1 MNEFEQGY
9 AFAVKQG
16 SATWGAAAA
25 SDYVHQVEGAIDELY
40 RRMNAYDYYKAT
52 VPAQESLKGFIA
64 EEWAAGTANV
74 DAAVKGR
81 QALAEVLKST
91 ELGSVDVATLEG
103 GIYQL
108 KFYSDPSGT
117 VKALGTTLREV
128 YSASKASASMSFE
141 EWAASKGLAGR
152 LPADLLYE
160 GQWGVVAAD
169 KLADCQTEAFKRL
182 AKAKALGRPDEVA
195 RWQKVSDALTDRI
208 ETADGVSSRPLP
220 LEDARQKAIAVS
232 SNKELSPEAD
242 GMTTAEL
249 VKVQNLMTQ
258 ALKAGTTAAAVS
270 AVVKMVPEIYKAIDY
285 LITEGELDE
294 ESLRAIGAATL
305 DGGATGFVNGSA
317 TAAITVAAGK
327 GVFGQA
333 IKAAISKPLGPTV
346 IGTLVVLTVETCR
359 DAYLM
364 ARGQRTANDFANNL
378 AQGVFVTVLSLAGA
392 AIASAVA
399 PEATIPMLIGSAVG
413 SAVGCLAFAPVKSCI
428 LRASTVSGFTFFGLI
443 EQDESLPPQLLKE
456 LGIKGARYKVAEYRT
471 ERHDEPSFQA
481 PSAKMAGLHTLGV
494 RQLSRDVIDVNKVG
508 YVLS

>member
-91 ELGSVDVATLEG
+91 KLGSVDVATLEG

-169 KLADCQTEAFKRL
+169 KLADCQTEASKRL

-208 ETADGVSSRPLP
+208 ETADGVSSRPLT
-220 LEDARQKAIAVS
+220 LEDAHQKAIAVS

-305 DGGATGFVNGSA
+305 DGGATGFINGSA

-378 AQGVFVTVLSLAGA
+378 VQGVFVTVLSLAGA

-494 RQLSRDVIDVNKVG
+494 RQLSRDVIGVNKVG

>member
-1 MNEFEQGY
+1 MNEFEHGY

-25 SDYVHQVEGAIDELY
+25 SDYVHKVEGAIDELY
-40 RRMNAYDYYKAT
+40 KRMNAYDYYKAT

-208 ETADGVSSRPLP
+208 ETADGVSSRPLT

-258 ALKAGTTAAAVS
+258 ALKAGATAAAVS

-305 DGGATGFVNGSA
+305 NGGATGFINGSA

-456 LGIKGARYKVAEYRT
+456 LGIKGARYKAAEYRT

-494 RQLSRDVIDVNKVG
+494 RQLSRDVIGVNKVG

>member
-74 DAAVKGR
+74 DAAVKGS

-141 EWAASKGLAGR
+141 EWAASKDLAGR

-195 RWQKVSDALTDRI
+195 RWRKVSDALTDRI
-208 ETADGVSSRPLP
+208 ETADGVSSRPLT

-232 SNKELSPEAD
+232 SNKELSSEAD

-258 ALKAGTTAAAVS
+258 ALKAGATAAAVS

-294 ESLRAIGAATL
+294 EGLRAIGAATL
-305 DGGATGFVNGSA
+305 DGGATGFINGSA

-346 IGTLVVLTVETCR
+346 IGTLVVLMVETCR

-378 AQGVFVTVLSLAGA
+378 VQGVFVTVLSLAGA

-494 RQLSRDVIDVNKVG
+494 RQLSRDVIGVNKVG

>member
-182 AKAKALGRPDEVA
+182 AKAKELGRPDEVA

-208 ETADGVSSRPLP
+208 ETADGVSSRPLT
-220 LEDARQKAIAVS
+220 LEDSRQKAIAVS

-249 VKVQNLMTQ
+249 VKVQNLMAQ

-270 AVVKMVPEIYKAIDY
+270 AVVKMMPEIYKAIDY

-305 DGGATGFVNGSA
+305 DGGATGFINGSA

-494 RQLSRDVIDVNKVG
+494 RQLSRDVIGVNKVG

>member
-208 ETADGVSSRPLP
+208 ETADGVSSRPLA

-258 ALKAGTTAAAVS
+258 ALKAGATAAAVS

-346 IGTLVVLTVETCR
+346 IGTLVVLMVETCR

-378 AQGVFVTVLSLAGA
+378 AQGVFVTVLSLTGA

-494 RQLSRDVIDVNKVG
+494 RQLSRDVIGVNKVG

>member
-208 ETADGVSSRPLP
+208 ETADGVSSRPLA

-258 ALKAGTTAAAVS
+258 ALKAGATAAAVS

-317 TAAITVAAGK
+317 TAAVTVAAGK

-346 IGTLVVLTVETCR
+346 IGTLVVLMVETCR

-378 AQGVFVTVLSLAGA
+378 AQGVFVTVLSLTGA

-481 PSAKMAGLHTLGV
+481 PSAKMAGLHTRGV
-494 RQLSRDVIDVNKVG
+494 RQLSRDVIGVNKVG

>member
-258 ALKAGTTAAAVS
+258 ALKAGATAAAVS

-285 LITEGELDE
+285 LITEGELDD

-305 DGGATGFVNGSA
+305 DGGATGFINGSA

-378 AQGVFVTVLSLAGA
+378 VQGVFVTVLSLAGA

-481 PSAKMAGLHTLGV
+481 PSAKMACLHTLGV
-494 RQLSRDVIDVNKVG
+494 RQLSRDVIGVNKVG

>member
-25 SDYVHQVEGAIDELY
+25 SDYVHQVEGAIDDLY

-81 QALAEVLKST
+81 QVLAEVLKST

-108 KFYSDPSGT
+108 KFYSDLGGT

-128 YSASKASASMSFE
+128 YNASKASASMSFE
-141 EWAASKGLAGR
+141 EWAAAKGLAGR
-152 LPADLLYE
+152 LPTDLLYE

-208 ETADGVSSRPLP
+208 ETADGISSRPLT

-258 ALKAGTTAAAVS
+258 ALKAGATAAAVS

-285 LITEGELDE
+285 LIAEGELDE

-305 DGGATGFVNGSA
+305 DGGATGFINGSA

-364 ARGQRTANDFANNL
+364 ARGQHTANDFANNL

-456 LGIKGARYKVAEYRT
+456 LGIKAARYKVAEYRT
-471 ERHDEPSFQA
+471 ERHDEPSFQV
-481 PSAKMAGLHTLGV
+481 PSARMTGFHTLGV
-494 RQLSRDVIDVNKVG
+494 RQLSRDVIGVNKVG
-508 YVLS
+508 YVLA

>member
-1 MNEFEQGY
+1 MNEFEHGY

-25 SDYVHQVEGAIDELY
+25 SDYVHKVEGAIDELY
-40 RRMNAYDYYKAT
+40 KRMNAYDYYKAT

-208 ETADGVSSRPLP
+208 ETADGVSSRPLT

-258 ALKAGTTAAAVS
+258 ALKAGATAAAVS

-305 DGGATGFVNGSA
+305 NGGATGFINGSA

-494 RQLSRDVIDVNKVG
+494 RQLSRDVIGVNKVG

>member
-9 AFAVKQG
+9 AFAAKQG
-16 SATWGAAAA
+16 AATWGAAAG
-25 SDYVHQVEGAIDELY
+25 SDYVHQVEQAIDELY

-52 VPAQESLKGFIA
+52 IPAQESLKGFIA
-64 EEWAAGTANV
+64 EEWASGTANV
-74 DAAVKGR
+74 DAAVKGQ

-108 KFYSDPSGT
+108 KFYSDPGAT

-128 YSASKASASMSFE
+128 YQSSKASSTMSFD
-141 EWAASKGLAGR
+141 EWAASKGLAGKV
-152 LPADLLYE
+152 PTDLLYD
-160 GQWGVVAAD
+160 GQWGVVASD
-169 KLADCQTEAFKRL
+169 KLADCQMEAFKRL
-182 AKAKALGRPDEVA
+182 AKAKALGRADEVA
-195 RWQKVSDALTDRI
+195 RWQKVSDALTDKI
-208 ETADGVSSRPLP
+208 ETADGIASRPQT

-242 GMTTAEL
+242 GMTAAEL
-249 VKVQNLMTQ
+249 VKVENLMTQ
-258 ALKAGTTAAAVS
+258 ALKAGATAAAIS
-270 AVVKMVPEIYKAIDY
+270 AVVKMVPEIYKTIDY
-285 LITEGELDE
+285 LIAEGELDE
-294 ESLRAIGAATL
+294 ENLRAIGAATL
-305 DGGATGFVNGSA
+305 DGGATGFINGSA

-359 DAYLM
+359 DAYLL
-364 ARGQRTANDFANNL
+364 ARGKRTANDFANNL
-378 AQGVFVTVLSLAGA
+378 AQGVFVTVFTLAGA
-392 AIASAVA
+392 AIASVVA

-428 LRASTVSGFTFFGLI
+428 LQASTVSGLTFFGLV

-456 LGIKGARYKVAEYRT
+456 LGIKGARFKTAEYRT
-471 ERHDEPSFQA
+471 ERHDA
-481 PSAKMAGLHTLGV
+481 PSVQTANAKLSGLHTLGV
-494 RQLSRDVIDVNKVG
+494 RQLSRDLIGVNKVG
-508 YVLS
+508 YVLN

>member
-208 ETADGVSSRPLP
+208 ETADGVSSRPLT

-258 ALKAGTTAAAVS
+258 ALKAGATAAAVS
-270 AVVKMVPEIYKAIDY
+270 AVVKMVPEIYKAMDY
-285 LITEGELDE
+285 LITEGEPDE

-305 DGGATGFVNGSA
+305 NGGATGFINGSA

-378 AQGVFVTVLSLAGA
+378 VQGVFVTVLSLAGA

-494 RQLSRDVIDVNKVG
+494 RQLSRDVIGVNKVG

>member
-25 SDYVHQVEGAIDELY
+25 PDYVHQVEGAIDELY

-160 GQWGVVAAD
+160 GQWGVVTAD

-182 AKAKALGRPDEVA
+182 AKAKELGRPDESLM
-195 RWQKVSDALTDRI
+195 R
-208 ETADGVSSRPLP
+208 LP
-220 LEDARQKAIAVS
+220 
-232 SNKELSPEAD
+232 
-242 GMTTAEL
+242 
-249 VKVQNLMTQ
+249 
-258 ALKAGTTAAAVS
+258 
-270 AVVKMVPEIYKAIDY
+270 
-285 LITEGELDE
+285 
-294 ESLRAIGAATL
+294 
-305 DGGATGFVNGSA
+305 
-317 TAAITVAAGK
+317 
-327 GVFGQA
+327 
-333 IKAAISKPLGPTV
+333 
-346 IGTLVVLTVETCR
+346 
-359 DAYLM
+359 
-364 ARGQRTANDFANNL
+364 
-378 AQGVFVTVLSLAGA
+378 
-392 AIASAVA
+392 
-399 PEATIPMLIGSAVG
+399 IGSRLQTA
-413 SAVGCLAFAPVKSCI
+413 
-428 LRASTVSGFTFFGLI
+428 
-443 EQDESLPPQLLKE
+443 
-456 LGIKGARYKVAEYRT
+456 YR
-471 ERHDEPSFQA
+471 
-481 PSAKMAGLHTLGV
+481 AGL
-494 RQLSRDVIDVNKVG
+494 
-508 YVLS
+508 

>member
-208 ETADGVSSRPLP
+208 ETADGVSSRPLA

-258 ALKAGTTAAAVS
+258 ALKAGATAAAVS

-317 TAAITVAAGK
+317 TAAVTVAAGK

-346 IGTLVVLTVETCR
+346 IGTLVVLMVETCR

-378 AQGVFVTVLSLAGA
+378 AQGVFVTVLSLTGA

-494 RQLSRDVIDVNKVG
+494 RQLSRDVIGVNKVG

>member
-208 ETADGVSSRPLP
+208 ETADGVSSRPLA

-258 ALKAGTTAAAVS
+258 ALKAGATAAAVS

-317 TAAITVAAGK
+317 TAAVTVAAGK

-333 IKAAISKPLGPTV
+333 IKAAISKPLGPH
-346 IGTLVVLTVETCR
+346 GHWHACR
-359 DAYLM
+359 TDGGDLQGRLSHGA
-364 ARGQRTANDFANNL
+364 RTAYSQRF
-378 AQGVFVTVLSLAGA
+378 
-392 AIASAVA
+392 
-399 PEATIPMLIGSAVG
+399 
-413 SAVGCLAFAPVKSCI
+413 
-428 LRASTVSGFTFFGLI
+428 
-443 EQDESLPPQLLKE
+443 
-456 LGIKGARYKVAEYRT
+456 
-471 ERHDEPSFQA
+471 
-481 PSAKMAGLHTLGV
+481 
-494 RQLSRDVIDVNKVG
+494 RQ
-508 YVLS
+508 

>member
-182 AKAKALGRPDEVA
+182 AKAKELGRPDEVA

-208 ETADGVSSRPLP
+208 ETADGVSSRPLT

-249 VKVQNLMTQ
+249 VKVQNLMAQ

-270 AVVKMVPEIYKAIDY
+270 AVVKMMPEIYKAIDY

-305 DGGATGFVNGSA
+305 DGGATGFINGSA

-494 RQLSRDVIDVNKVG
+494 RQLSRDVIGVNKVG

>member
-117 VKALGTTLREV
+117 VKALGTTFREV

-208 ETADGVSSRPLP
+208 ETTDGVSSRPLT

-258 ALKAGTTAAAVS
+258 ALKAGATAAAVS

-305 DGGATGFVNGSA
+305 DGGATGFINGSA

-364 ARGQRTANDFANNL
+364 ARGQRTANDFASNL
-378 AQGVFVTVLSLAGA
+378 VQGVFVTVLSLAGA

-471 ERHDEPSFQA
+471 ERLDEPSFQA

-494 RQLSRDVIDVNKVG
+494 RQLSRDVIGVNKVG

>member
-232 SNKELSPEAD
+232 SNTELSPEAD

-258 ALKAGTTAAAVS
+258 ALKAGATAAAVS

-378 AQGVFVTVLSLAGA
+378 AQGVFVTVLSLTGA

-494 RQLSRDVIDVNKVG
+494 RQLSRDVIGVNKVG

>member
-52 VPAQESLKGFIA
+52 IPAQESLKGFIA

-182 AKAKALGRPDEVA
+182 AKAKELGRPDEVA

-208 ETADGVSSRPLP
+208 ETADGVSSRPLT

-232 SNKELSPEAD
+232 SKI
-242 GMTTAEL
+242 G
-249 VKVQNLMTQ
+249 
-258 ALKAGTTAAAVS
+258 
-270 AVVKMVPEIYKAIDY
+270 
-285 LITEGELDE
+285 
-294 ESLRAIGAATL
+294 RAH
-305 DGGATGFVNGSA
+305 V
-317 TAAITVAAGK
+317 
-327 GVFGQA
+327 
-333 IKAAISKPLGPTV
+333 
-346 IGTLVVLTVETCR
+346 
-359 DAYLM
+359 
-364 ARGQRTANDFANNL
+364 
-378 AQGVFVTVLSLAGA
+378 
-392 AIASAVA
+392 
-399 PEATIPMLIGSAVG
+399 
-413 SAVGCLAFAPVKSCI
+413 
-428 LRASTVSGFTFFGLI
+428 
-443 EQDESLPPQLLKE
+443 
-456 LGIKGARYKVAEYRT
+456 
-471 ERHDEPSFQA
+471 
-481 PSAKMAGLHTLGV
+481 
-494 RQLSRDVIDVNKVG
+494 
-508 YVLS
+508 

>member
-25 SDYVHQVEGAIDELY
+25 SDYLHQVEGAIDELY

-208 ETADGVSSRPLP
+208 ETADGVSSRPLT

-258 ALKAGTTAAAVS
+258 ALKAGATAAAVS

-294 ESLRAIGAATL
+294 ESLRAIGAATR
-305 DGGATGFVNGSA
+305 DGVATGFINGSA

-494 RQLSRDVIDVNKVG
+494 RQLSRDVIGVNKVG

>member
-1 MNEFEQGY
+1 MNEFEHGY

-25 SDYVHQVEGAIDELY
+25 SDYVHKVEGAIDELY
-40 RRMNAYDYYKAT
+40 KRMNAYDYYKAT

-208 ETADGVSSRPLP
+208 ETADGVSSRPLT

-258 ALKAGTTAAAVS
+258 ALKAGATAAAVS

-305 DGGATGFVNGSA
+305 NGGATGFINGSA

-428 LRASTVSGFTFFGLI
+428 LRASTVSGFTLFGLI

-494 RQLSRDVIDVNKVG
+494 RQLSRDVIGVNKVG